1 LVARIAAVQ
10 ASRAVR
16 DATVSANETG
26 GFKYIPGGRE
36 SLSSLADWSEIGSR
50 EWCLLDRRGMGQ
62 PGSECAKLL
71 RGFGGLPRCTRDRQ
85 RA

>member
-1 LVARIAAVQ
+1 MVARIAAVQ

-36 SLSSLADWSEIGSR
+36 SLSILVDLSEIGAR
-50 EWCLLDRRGMGQ
+50 EWCLSDR
-62 PGSECAKLL
+62 
-71 RGFGGLPRCTRDRQ
+71 
-85 RA
+85 